1 MSESEG
7 RKREEEAEG
16 GPAAA
21 EVSPEVRAEGV
32 AASPEGSGDED
43 AKGEDPSM
51 EDVDPALLD
60 EVDLREIMRNAM
72 ARPPRGEP
80 PDLLHGV
87 QRRLRTRSRGKFYGD
102 GWSTARA
109 PRSTYLVTSLLMLVL
124 IAFVFLVL
132 IPWGGNAL
140 PRP

>member
-1 MSESEG
+1 MSESEQ
-7 RKREEEAEG
+7 RRREEEAEG

-21 EVSPEVRAEGV
+21 ETSPEAPLDESPRGASNVD
-32 AASPEGSGDED
+32 AASIEE
-43 AKGEDPSM
+43 
-51 EDVDPALLD
+51 VDPALLD
-60 EVDLREIMRNAM
+60 EVDLREIMRHAL

-80 PDLLHGV
+80 SDLLHGV

-109 PRSTYLVTSLLMLVL
+109 PRSTYLVTSVFMLVL

-140 PRP
+140 SLP